1 MDIGSIFLILT
12 LAVVVVI
19 FIARSF
25 LEQGVEKQ
33 KLYTVQTAREKEH
46 QWSELLAERDRLLSS
61 IEELDADYGLG
72 KITDEDYN
80 AQRETMLMAGADV
93 LRQIDTVKLERSR
106 STPGIDSVT
115 VQDDELEVLISDRK
129 SKTSKSN
136 ACFCSQCGNILKPD
150 DIFCPK
156 CGTKAR

>member
-25 LEQGVEKQ
+25 LEPGIENQ
-33 KLYTVQTAREKEH
+33 KLIAVPVAQEREH

-72 KITDEDYN
+72 KIAGEDYHV
-80 AQRETMLMAGADV
+80 QREELVMAGADV
-93 LRQIDTVKLERSR
+93 LRQIDAVKLERSR
-106 STPGIDSVT
+106 STLGREQTSAP
-115 VQDDELEVLISDRK
+115 DDELEALISARR
-129 SKTSKSN
+129 SKAAQSN
-136 ACFCSQCGNILKPD
+136 TCFCSQCGNILKPD
-150 DIFCPK
+150 DIFCPQ
-156 CGTKAR
+156 CGTKVR